1 MAPSEHRNDTLR
13 NDSKVCENMALL
25 GQWLRQR
32 PWIGL
37 GLGSGLGLLGL
48 PGWFMQGSMVD
59 VDGGID
65 HPLRVAVVRTLT
77 HHPGLCYREL
87 QTELNAPRYPPPPS
101 GCPATSQGHPY
112 RPREWAHLLFPRRG
126 SSRSSWVPSSTA
138 TSDRALEGPTCDPHR
153 IADGRSRRIPS
164 GAGTPNRSESGDGS
178 QCGECPSQAWHP
190 TA

>member
-1 MAPSEHRNDTLR
+1 MASPATSG
-13 NDSKVCENMALL
+13 SVSAL
-25 GQWLRQR
+25 GPTRSV
-32 PWIGL
+32 
-37 GLGSGLGLLGL
+37 GSSRLVHA
-48 PGWFMQGSMVD
+48 SMVD

-87 QTELNAPRYPPPPS
+87 QTELNAANGTLRHHLDVL
-101 GCPATSQGHPY
+101 QRRKDPY
-112 RPREWAHLLFPRRG
+112 RPREWAHLLFPRRA

-178 QCGECPSQAWHP
+178 QCGECPSPAWHP